1 MMSQSGDGSP
11 AELPPGPGHQQD
23 PRTEQVGGLVTSCD
37 FSCRQTSAEPF
48 SPLALVSSPPNA
60 GQRALGFCVARASCV
75 RPFRLDLGNA
85 LSKPSSPVLSPALDR
100 RDKEP

>member
-1 MMSQSGDGSP
+1 M
-11 AELPPGPGHQQD
+11 
-23 PRTEQVGGLVTSCD
+23 TSCD
-37 FSCRQTSAEPF
+37 FSCRQTLAEPF

-60 GQRALGFCVARASCV
+60 GERALGFCVARASCV

-85 LSKPSSPVLSPALDR
+85 LSKPSSLVLSPPLDR